1 MVEQPTASAES
12 APAAR
17 RSAPAPALERLLRPD
32 PGPFALLW
40 RPAAHGRDVVELLT
54 GPVREL
60 GELGELRAVRDSGEA
75 AGPGQP
81 ARPGALRRTSGAVL
95 ALLPFRQVTERGFAC
110 HDGKEPLLAMPVAE
124 RAGIPVA
131 DVLAR
136 LDRLPSGG
144 AEAAFDLDDG
154 AYAKCVRRV
163 IDEEIATGAGANF
176 VLARTLSAQLPGR
189 PHLSALAVFGRLL
202 RQPGAYWTFVVH
214 TGDRTFVG
222 ATPER
227 HVCLHAGRAVMN
239 PVSGT
244 YRHPSAGPQLSG
256 LIGFLADRKETDELS
271 MVVDEELKMMAAV
284 CPDGARLRGPYLKTM
299 ARLSHTEYLLEGA
312 SDRDPVD
319 ILRATMFAPTVT
331 GSPLE
336 NACRVIAQHEHGSRG
351 YYSGVAA
358 LIDTDG
364 RGRDTL
370 DSAILIRTAHID
382 PVGTLRLSVGA
393 TLVRHSDPA
402 SEAAETRAKAAGLL
416 DAAGLRLAGEPQ
428 PADPATAAPT
438 TVGPGLATPA
448 PAANEADTAVRN
460 EHGTA
465 PRGRPYREPLA
476 AHPRVRA
483 ALARRNAPL
492 AGFWLADPPG
502 PVLPP
507 GGPPLRGTR
516 VLVVDAEDTFTGMLA
531 IQLRALGA
539 HTTVVPHHRA
549 GRHLA
554 EAAGGLVVIGPGPGD
569 PRDRTDPRIRTV
581 RAVVARLLAHR
592 AAFVA
597 VCLGHQILA
606 GELGLALRARPV
618 PHQGI
623 QREIDLFGRRAHVGF
638 YNSFAAYA
646 TSPRVRCPGVAG
658 EVLVCRDAADGEVH
672 ALRGPGFASAQF
684 HPESVLSRDGIGLL
698 ADLAR
703 TALTSR
709 PATAAVPAALD
720 HDRRSA

>member
-1 MVEQPTASAES
+1 MVEQPTTSAES
-12 APAAR
+12 ALATR
-17 RSAPAPALERLLRPD
+17 RSAPASAVEHLLHPD

-60 GELGELRAVRDSGEA
+60 RKLGELQEPQESGEA
-75 AGPGQP
+75 PEPGEP
-81 ARPGALRRTSGAVL
+81 AHCRARRHPPGAVL
-95 ALLPFRQVTERGFAC
+95 ALLPFRQITERGFAC
-110 HDGKEPLLAMPVAE
+110 RDGKEPLLAMSVE
-124 RAGIPVA
+124 DRADIPVA

-136 LDRLPSGG
+136 TDEFPLGG
-144 AEAAFDLDDG
+144 AEAAFDLDDT
-154 AYAKCVRRV
+154 AYAAHVRRV
-163 IDEEIATGAGANF
+163 IDEEIAAGAGANF
-176 VLARTLSAQLPGR
+176 VLARTLSARLTGR
-189 PHLSALAVFGRLL
+189 PHLHALAMFGRLL

-214 TGDRTFVG
+214 TGKRTFVG

-227 HVCLHAGRAVMN
+227 HVCLSAGRAVMN
-239 PVSGT
+239 PISGT
-244 YRHPSAGPQLSG
+244 YRHPSTGAEPGG
-256 LIGFLADRKETDELS
+256 LVSFLTDRKETEELS

-299 ARLSHTEYLLEGA
+299 TRLSHTEYLLEGA

-336 NACRVIAQHEHGSRG
+336 NACRVIARHERGSRA
-351 YYSGVAA
+351 YYGGVAA
-358 LIDTDG
+358 LIDTDRQG
-364 RGRDTL
+364 RPAL

-393 TLVRHSDPA
+393 TLVRHSDPV

-428 PADPATAAPT
+428 PTGPATESSAA
-438 TVGPGLATPA
+438 VEGP
-448 PAANEADTAVRN
+448 EAL
-460 EHGTA
+460 G
-465 PRGRPYREPLA
+465 
-476 AHPRVRA
+476 AHPRVRT
-483 ALARRNAPL
+483 ALARRNASL
-492 AGFWLADPPG
+492 ARFWLANPSG

-507 GGPPLRGTR
+507 GGPPLRGTTA
-516 VLVVDAEDTFTGMLA
+516 VVVDAEDTFTGMLA

-539 HTTVVPHHRA
+539 HTTVLPYYRA
-549 GRHLA
+549 EHHLA
-554 EAAGGLVVIGPGPGD
+554 GAGPDGPSGDLIVVGPGPGD

-581 RAVVARLLAHR
+581 RATVARLLASR

-606 GELGLALRARPV
+606 GELGLALRARSV

-623 QREIDLFGRRAHVGF
+623 QREIGLFGRRTHVGF
-638 YNSFAAYA
+638 YNSYAAYA
-646 TSPRVRCPGVAG
+646 SSSRLRCPGVVG
-658 EVLVCRDAADGEVH
+658 EVLVYRDTRDGEVH
-672 ALRGPGFASAQF
+672 ALRGPGFTSAQF
-684 HPESVLSRDGIGLL
+684 HPESILSRDGVDLL

-709 PATAAVPAALD
+709 PVTVPAI
-720 HDRRSA
+720 RSHGRKGA